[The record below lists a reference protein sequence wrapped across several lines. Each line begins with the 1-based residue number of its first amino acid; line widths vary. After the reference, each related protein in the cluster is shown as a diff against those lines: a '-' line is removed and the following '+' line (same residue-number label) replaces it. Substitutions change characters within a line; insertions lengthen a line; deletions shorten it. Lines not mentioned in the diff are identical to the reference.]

1 MLMPEASPRSASL
14 WDCIEFQTSN
24 FCDLCLATT
33 TTTLTRD
40 RTDDDT
46 DNPDNVFHHQEH
58 WYATMKQK
66 RKFSS
71 LTLRTP
77 RDENLC

>member
-1 MLMPEASPRSASL
+1 MALAASL
-14 WDCIEFQTSN
+14 WDDFNTSN

-46 DNPDNVFHHQEH
+46 DNRQCLPPPRTLVCDNEAEAEIFVFGT
-58 WYATMKQK
+58 A
-66 RKFSS
+66 
-71 LTLRTP
+71 
-77 RDENLC
+77 